1 MRKSKTLKFY
11 FVILSLCFTCFLQ
24 AQDIKLGQNYEI
36 QTLSGLALDNQGS
49 FQQGS
54 SIYVSKREEAK
65 ESQVWQ
71 FIPVK
76 DDIYTI
82 YSPYTDQNI
91 DNANKDQEECT
102 ILQWE
107 CNPTNINQLW
117 KITKLNNGNYVITS
131 VRSGFNLGHSGS
143 EAVGEPVYQLQPDS
157 DSPYQQWILK
167 ESNVKISVESL
178 KTSSDNDWENPHI
191 IAINK
196 EPASATFIPYG
207 SIEEMQKDPAYT
219 HPWEPTNSSRYMLLN
234 GMWKFHW
241 VKQPSERPADFY
253 KSNYDVSGWDEIP
266 VPSNW
271 EMLGYG
277 TPIYTNITYPYR
289 NNPPFIQG
297 QRGYTSYTEPNPV
310 GSYRRDFELPDDWKD
325 KEVFIHFNGVY
336 SALYVWINGHKVG
349 YSQGSNS
356 GARFNISQYIKKGK
370 NNVAVEVYRW
380 CDGSYLED
388 QDMFRLSGIYRDVY
402 LVATPKLQL
411 RDIHLRST
419 LDAGY
424 TTATLNVE
432 SSIQN
437 HGKSVKNASV
447 RISVLDM
454 EGKQVASCITETGR
468 VDKNKTME
476 INGESEIK
484 NPHLW
489 SAEKP
494 YLYTIN
500 IELLDEQQ
508 QPLEVTS
515 QKYGF
520 RSIEIKN
527 NKVYINNQLV
537 MFKGANRHDIHPKY
551 GKAVP
556 VETMIKDIILFKQ
569 HNLNTIRTSHYP
581 NDPKMYALYDYYGL
595 YVMDEADQEAH
606 GNHSLSNNPE
616 WEAAYVDRMVR
627 MVERDKNHPSIIFW
641 SMGNESGGG
650 SNIQAEYKAA
660 KAIDT
665 TRPIHYEGMND
676 AADID
681 SRMYPSIESMIEYDK
696 ENRNKPFFICEYAHA
711 MGNAV
716 GNLEE
721 YWDYIENHS
730 QRMIGGCI
738 WDWVDQGINM
748 TGEPDDHF
756 FYGGSFGDY
765 PNDYNFS
772 CNGLTTPDRRIT
784 PKLLEVKKVYQYIKF
799 EKIDNNTYK
808 LENRYNF
815 YNLNEFDFCY
825 TIEKE
830 GIAVRKGEIVL
841 PNCKPGASCTI
852 HIPTDDCIEEEGNY
866 YINFAIS
873 LKRQCNWAN
882 AGHVIAT
889 EQFALKQAPNN
900 LTSISCEKPFRKVF
914 VDQNKNLHLY
924 GESTMIAFNTLTG
937 QLVELRSEG
946 VNLLHR
952 KEGPYINLYRSIDND
967 KRQWV
972 DWISTLK
979 SFEWELNENQSMATI
994 TANIET
1000 EASGTTIQQTIV
1012 YKAYSNGI
1020 IDIQTS
1026 FTTDGNFYFPRLGLQ
1041 TMLNPELENLTWY
1054 GRGPIENYQDRKNAA
1069 YVGRY
1074 SSSVE
1079 QMKEYYV
1086 RSQSMGERC
1095 DTHWLTL
1102 TNDNGKGLKI
1112 TANNCTFDFSALHY
1126 TDKELWEIEYGHN
1139 LDDIYRAEI
1148 VLNLDCI
1155 QRGIGNASCGPG
1167 PRPKYEIKRNATY
1180 EYGFRLEF
1188 IK

>member
-24 AQDIKLGQNYEI
+24 AQGIKLGQNYEI

-117 KITKLNNGNYVITS
+117 KITKLNNGNYVIAS

-424 TTATLNVE
+424 TIATLNVE

-494 YLYTIN
+494 YRRACGR
-500 IELLDEQQ
+500 QQ
-508 QPLEVTS
+508 
-515 QKYGF
+515 
-520 RSIEIKN
+520 R
-527 NKVYINNQLV
+527 
-537 MFKGANRHDIHPKY
+537 A
-551 GKAVP
+551 
-556 VETMIKDIILFKQ
+556 
-569 HNLNTIRTSHYP
+569 
-581 NDPKMYALYDYYGL
+581 
-595 YVMDEADQEAH
+595 
-606 GNHSLSNNPE
+606 
-616 WEAAYVDRMVR
+616 
-627 MVERDKNHPSIIFW
+627 
-641 SMGNESGGG
+641 
-650 SNIQAEYKAA
+650 
-660 KAIDT
+660 
-665 TRPIHYEGMND
+665 
-676 AADID
+676 
-681 SRMYPSIESMIEYDK
+681 
-696 ENRNKPFFICEYAHA
+696 
-711 MGNAV
+711 
-716 GNLEE
+716 
-721 YWDYIENHS
+721 
-730 QRMIGGCI
+730 
-738 WDWVDQGINM
+738 
-748 TGEPDDHF
+748 EPDLGCRKRCF
-756 FYGGSFGDY
+756 RRR
-765 PNDYNFS
+765 
-772 CNGLTTPDRRIT
+772 DRAAER
-784 PKLLEVKKVYQYIKF
+784 
-799 EKIDNNTYK
+799 
-808 LENRYNF
+808 
-815 YNLNEFDFCY
+815 
-825 TIEKE
+825 
-830 GIAVRKGEIVL
+830 
-841 PNCKPGASCTI
+841 
-852 HIPTDDCIEEEGNY
+852 
-866 YINFAIS
+866 
-873 LKRQCNWAN
+873 
-882 AGHVIAT
+882 
-889 EQFALKQAPNN
+889 
-900 LTSISCEKPFRKVF
+900 
-914 VDQNKNLHLY
+914 
-924 GESTMIAFNTLTG
+924 
-937 QLVELRSEG
+937 RSG
-946 VNLLHR
+946 
-952 KEGPYINLYRSIDND
+952 
-967 KRQWV
+967 
-972 DWISTLK
+972 
-979 SFEWELNENQSMATI
+979 
-994 TANIET
+994 
-1000 EASGTTIQQTIV
+1000 
-1012 YKAYSNGI
+1012 
-1020 IDIQTS
+1020 
-1026 FTTDGNFYFPRLGLQ
+1026 
-1041 TMLNPELENLTWY
+1041 
-1054 GRGPIENYQDRKNAA
+1054 
-1069 YVGRY
+1069 
-1074 SSSVE
+1074 
-1079 QMKEYYV
+1079 
-1086 RSQSMGERC
+1086 
-1095 DTHWLTL
+1095 
-1102 TNDNGKGLKI
+1102 
-1112 TANNCTFDFSALHY
+1112 
-1126 TDKELWEIEYGHN
+1126 
-1139 LDDIYRAEI
+1139 
-1148 VLNLDCI
+1148 
-1155 QRGIGNASCGPG
+1155 
-1167 PRPKYEIKRNATY
+1167 
-1180 EYGFRLEF
+1180 
-1188 IK
+1188 